1 MRLLTVDSRM
11 RSYKKNV
18 LFSYLASIISALL
31 GFVSRTVFLHYLSV
45 EFLGINGLFSEVLG
59 ILSLAELG
67 IPTAVNF
74 ELYKLVSV
82 NNTEKIKSIMAFYR
96 KAYAIIAMVIAA
108 IGLLLFPFL
117 DYLVKDPGNI
127 GDIRIYYLI
136 FLFNTVITYFVSYKY
151 SLANAEQ
158 KLYLMTN
165 INSFSQIVITIVQI
179 FVLIVSRQYLFYLIA
194 ASLCGIIKLLFTS
207 IYFDKRYP
215 LLTEKADPLDHDTKE
230 KVKTNVRGLILN
242 RVGDACIHQTDNII
256 ISSFINIVSVG
267 LLSNYTM
274 IMTRIGEF
282 INVLFTSSLPSLGN
296 LVATTDKE
304 EQLKKFKIYNYADFW
319 IYGFS
324 SIAFYILLTPT
335 IELWLGKK
343 MVIDEMTIL
352 LICLNS
358 YLVGQRVAFL
368 NFKTA
373 CGSFDDDKYIPL
385 IASVVNIVISVFGAI
400 YFGLLG
406 VFIGTIVSGLV
417 QSIARPWI
425 GYERITGENA
435 KIYFLYWIRY
445 FTIVVSAA
453 AATRVLVS
461 DLIRNISFLSYLKM
475 IAIVSVVPNAVFFLF
490 TFRET
495 EFQSLKEYVTKR
507 IRRNE

>member
-1 MRLLTVDSRM
+1 MDSRIE
-11 RSYKKNV
+11 SYKKNV

-45 EFLGINGLFSEVLG
+45 DFLGINGLFTEVLG

-74 ELYKLVSV
+74 ELYKLVSTK
-82 NNTEKIKSIMAFYR
+82 NIEKIKSVMAFYR
-96 KAYAIIAMVIAA
+96 RAYVIIALIITA

-117 DYLVKDPGNI
+117 DLMVKDPGNI

-165 INSFSQIVITIVQI
+165 INSFSQIVITTIQI
-179 FVLIVSRQYLFYLIA
+179 LTLIISKQYIFYLIA
-194 ASLCGIIKLLFTS
+194 ASLCGILKLFFTS
-207 IYFDKRYP
+207 LYFNKCYP
-215 LLTEKADPLDHDTKE
+215 LLTEKADPLDNETKE
-230 KVKTNVRGLILN
+230 NIKTNVKGLILN

-343 MVIDEMTIL
+343 MVIDEKTIL
-352 LICLNS
+352 LICLNL
-358 YLVGQRVAFL
+358 YLTGQRVSFL

-406 VFIGTIVSGLV
+406 VFLGTVVSGLV

-425 GYERITGENA
+425 GYKRISGENA
-435 KIYFLYWIRY
+435 NSYFSYWIRY
-445 FTIVVSAA
+445 LAIVVTAA
-453 AATRVLVS
+453 IATRILVS
-461 DLIRNISFLSYLKM
+461 GLIRNISFLSYLEM
-475 IAIVSVVPNAVFFLF
+475 IAIVSVVPNAIFLLF
-490 TFRET
+490 TFRKT
-495 EFQSLKEYVTKR
+495 EFHYLKEYVIKR
-507 IRRNE
+507 IRKNER